1 MERFSYENA
10 VTVADAVSMLK
21 AENVSVLAGGTDI
34 LNLMKKNALT
44 NPPRKL
50 VKIKNIPELDII
62 SEDAQGLT
70 IGATTKLLY
79 KEKREYLLR
88 HSRR

>member
-34 LNLMKKNALT
+34 LNLMKKNANAAAKAT
-44 NPPRKL
+44 NSRYMNSSPPPLLIRSRQ
-50 VKIKNIPELDII
+50 
-62 SEDAQGLT
+62 SE
-70 IGATTKLLY
+70 
-79 KEKREYLLR
+79 
-88 HSRR
+88 